1 MTNKQTIKE
10 KVLEKYFFE
19 MLKKPELAH
28 LLVKAEDGLDEII
41 NHYENKIKELEDEN
55 KEYKKQ
61 INEDIVKIDRLN
73 ATVSGLENKIK
84 ELQKEI
90 ERLNNPLD
98 DEEKESL
105 DLIRKCLNIV
115 FHNKLLS
122 AYELNRIH
130 EIRKRLKYGK
140 KM

>member
-41 NHYENKIKELEDEN
+41 NHY
-55 KEYKKQ
+55 
-61 INEDIVKIDRLN
+61 
-73 ATVSGLENKIK
+73 ENKIK